1 VAGARWFVPAEELAA
16 VRADALATI
25 GYVANWRMIYRG
37 SGYFETTAGAS
48 PLRHAWSLG
57 IEEQFD
63 LLWPLAVVALR
74 SRLAV
79 GLACGLGVL
88 RSIRSARS
96 PNRRRRHRMSR
107 RRSAVA
113 RHRRRGWRC

>member
-48 PLRHAWSLG
+48 PLRHAW
-57 IEEQFD
+57 
-63 LLWPLAVVALR
+63 
-74 SRLAV
+74 
-79 GLACGLGVL
+79 
-88 RSIRSARS
+88 
-96 PNRRRRHRMSR
+96 
-107 RRSAVA
+107 
-113 RHRRRGWRC
+113 